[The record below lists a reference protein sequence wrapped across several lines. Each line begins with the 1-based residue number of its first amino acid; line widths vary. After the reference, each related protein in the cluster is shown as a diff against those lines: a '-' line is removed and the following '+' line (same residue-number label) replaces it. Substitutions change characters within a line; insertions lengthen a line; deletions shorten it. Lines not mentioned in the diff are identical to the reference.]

1 VVAVALHRTLAF
13 TRRLAGNAAL
23 LLLAVSTVRAQTP
36 DQVLV
41 VVNRRSVTSRQIG
54 EYYIHQRG
62 IPLANL
68 CTIDTAPDET
78 IARPIY
84 DKEIEAPVG
93 QFLKKQGLQ
102 EKILYIVLT
111 SGVPLRISGTGD
123 ELRTDAS
130 SVDSELTLLYQR
142 LRGVAIPLPGPAR
155 NPFFRQRD
163 TPFTHPVFPMYL
175 VTRLDGYNM
184 ADMKALVDR
193 ALQARNAGKFV
204 IDLKASDR
212 TPGNQWLRTAA
223 LLLPPDRVIID
234 RSAAVLS
241 GIENVI
247 GYASWG
253 SNDTD
258 RKHRFLHFKWLP
270 GAIATEFVSTD
281 GRTFR
286 QPPDNWDIGDWGHKG
301 TWFDD
306 SPQTMTADYI
316 HEGATGASGQVYEPY
331 LDFCPRP
338 DFVLPAYY
346 SGRTL
351 AESFY
356 MGIPGLSWM
365 NVVIGDPLTRLKP

>member
-1 VVAVALHRTLAF
+1 VAFRRCWSAF
-13 TRRLAGNAAL
+13 GRNAVIYAAL
-23 LLLAVSTVRAQTP
+23 LLPAVYAARAQTP
-36 DQVLV
+36 GQVLV
-41 VVNRRSVTSRQIG
+41 VENRRSAASREIG
-54 EYYIHQRG
+54 DYYIHHRE
-62 IPLANL
+62 IPPANL
-68 CTIDTAPDET
+68 CVIDTVPDET
-78 IARPIY
+78 ISRAVYEKDIEVPI
-84 DKEIEAPVG
+84 G

-111 SGVPLRISGTGD
+111 KGVPLRITGTGEAMRSD
-123 ELRTDAS
+123 VS

-142 LRGVAIPLPGPAR
+142 LRGAVIPLPGPVR

-184 ADMKALVDR
+184 AEMRALVDR
-193 ALQARNAGKFV
+193 GLQARNTGRFV
-204 IDLKASDR
+204 IDLRGDDR
-212 TPGNQWLRTAA
+212 TPGNQWLRAA
-223 LLLPPDRVIID
+223 AFLLPKDRVFINE
-234 RSAAVLS
+234 SADVLT
-241 GIENVI
+241 GLDNVI

-253 SNDTD
+253 SNDGA
-258 RKHRFLHFKWLP
+258 RKHRFLHFRWLP

-286 QPPDNWDIGDWGHKG
+286 QPPENWEIGDWGHKG
-301 TWFDD
+301 TWFEG
-306 SPQTMTADYI
+306 SPQTLAADYI

-356 MGIPGLSWM
+356 MGIAGLSWM